1 MYTTYY
7 YAETSALIKENRI
20 FLLVF
25 NFITLLVL
33 TRWLLYTRYIICLY
47 LYYFYASS
55 YCWNYIFN
63 FQKENYNILLNIY
76 YIYNIQ
82 YYIF

>member
-7 YAETSALIKENRI
+7 YAEASALIKENRI

-33 TRWLLYTRYIICLY
+33 TR
-47 LYYFYASS
+47 
-55 YCWNYIFN
+55 
-63 FQKENYNILLNIY
+63 
-76 YIYNIQ
+76 
-82 YYIF
+82 